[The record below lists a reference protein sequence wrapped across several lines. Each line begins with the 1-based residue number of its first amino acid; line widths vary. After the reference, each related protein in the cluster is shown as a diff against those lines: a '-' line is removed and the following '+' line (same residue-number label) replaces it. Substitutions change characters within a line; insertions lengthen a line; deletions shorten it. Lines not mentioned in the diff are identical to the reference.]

1 MPPRHT
7 YWTIILEG
15 GPTAFR
21 AHKREELLP
30 TLKQLQSRHPD
41 AVMKWFAR
49 GRLWN
54 SPEQASDLARL
65 KRQGALYQ
73 TRGPGWRPGGEHRD
87 PRDRFK
93 RKKQDARQSRPYR
106 PTGGTR
112 RGGGKGGP

>member
-1 MPPRHT
+1 MPPRHM

-21 AHKREELLP
+21 ASRREELEP

-41 AVMKWFAR
+41 TVLKWFAR

-54 SPEQASDLARL
+54 SPEEAKLYSLM
-65 KRQGALYQ
+65 KRRGVLHAK
-73 TRGPGWRPGGEHRD
+73 RGPDWRPGGDHRD

-93 RKKQDARQSRPYR
+93 KKPPTGRPYR

-112 RGGGKGGP
+112 RHGGRGRP